1 MKSAVGAGSERT
13 GGEAHMRIAIT
24 ATGTDVGS
32 QVDPRFGRAQFI
44 LILDERGSIVEALD
58 NSQNLNA
65 MKGAGI
71 QAGKVLSD
79 KKVDV
84 LMTGHCGPNAFK
96 ALNAARIK
104 VVVEQSGTVKEALDR
119 FNRNEVKFADQ
130 PNVDAHW

>member
-1 MKSAVGAGSERT
+1 MK
-13 GGEAHMRIAIT
+13 IAIT
-24 ATGTDVGS
+24 ATGKQIDS

-44 LILDERGSIVEALD
+44 LILDESGAVLEAVD

-79 KKVDV
+79 RKVDV
-84 LMTGHCGPNAFK
+84 LLTGYCGPNAFTTLK
-96 ALNAARIK
+96 AAGIK
-104 VVVEQSGTVKEALDR
+104 VGVEQSGTVKDALDR

-130 PNVDAHW
+130 PNVEAHW